1 MQSFIA
7 RNNENEI
14 IKAPTKSVG
23 VFCLK
28 ISDLA
33 VQNYFLGFSSFCFL
47 ASERAF
53 FSAVCCSFRAAFSCF
68 S

>member
-53 FSAVCCSFRAAFSCF
+53 FSVVCCSFRAAFSCF